1 MHLKQIHNENS
12 RYCYDKIQREILLQ
26 KLIIAQINDLQQKI
40 LRASKGTKTP
50 SQALC
55 QAYTMLREEQKI
67 AFLLAGGGEQLFW
80 YQHQEQEQR
89 GKTDQSS
96 SDPRTDDLPVLCW
109 MDADKSNHRSWEVQE
124 RDAISRETPFSSLIQ
139 REAFSSLSVRNRG
152 ILEKEADQSRSDR
165 GQRSRE
171 VVCSW
176 KVA

>member
-1 MHLKQIHNENS
+1 LRYRDPKRKVNGVIQTELVSIRWIKKRYAFSSIEVFSLKIRRIYIQMHLKQIHNENS

-96 SDPRTDDLPVLCW
+96 SDPRTDDLPVLC
-109 MDADKSNHRSWEVQE
+109 
-124 RDAISRETPFSSLIQ
+124 
-139 REAFSSLSVRNRG
+139 
-152 ILEKEADQSRSDR
+152 
-165 GQRSRE
+165 
-171 VVCSW
+171 
-176 KVA
+176 